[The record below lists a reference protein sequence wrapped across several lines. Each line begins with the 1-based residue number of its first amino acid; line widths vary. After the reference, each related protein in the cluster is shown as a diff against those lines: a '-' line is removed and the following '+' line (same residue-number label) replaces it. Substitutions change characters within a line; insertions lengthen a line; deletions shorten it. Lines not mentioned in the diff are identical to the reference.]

1 MALLKIT
8 AFHSL
13 PLIDEIVF
21 LLIVFMHTISI
32 LVYSENIAMSK
43 KNQKLE
49 KYFQIR
55 SFSLGSVK
63 SYC

>member
-21 LLIVFMHTISI
+21 LSIVFMHTISI

-49 KYFQIR
+49 KKFR
-55 SFSLGSVK
+55 AALAH
-63 SYC
+63 